1 MVSLKLLGPADDCI
15 PATARRLSTRKA
27 IAVLGYLAM
36 RGPETVRRSDLASLL
51 WGDVPARQAR
61 HSLRQSVLQ
70 VRAAL
75 APRRDLLITDR
86 EMVQLDVTRMRVD
99 ARSME
104 WLLKRGTSAS
114 VRRACALY
122 RGELLAGLRVPEPA
136 FEQWLGTERAR
147 LKALAWAA
155 FRLRLEELMAT
166 GSSDDVGAV
175 ALRMMRIDRF
185 AEAPRAALLTLY
197 AERGEFKAACRH
209 YEAFS
214 RLLWRRFGIHPPMPM
229 QQLFHRCAERCGWG
243 AEPDNRE
250 GRSEPPHPLRELLRD
265 ERG

>member
-15 PATARRLSTRKA
+15 PATVRRLSTRKA

-36 RGPETVRRSDLASLL
+36 RGPEAVRRSDLASLL

-61 HSLRQSVLQ
+61 HSLRQSVLE

-75 APRRDLLITDR
+75 APRRDLLTTDR
-86 EMVQLDVTRMRVD
+86 EMVRLDVTRMRVD

-114 VRRACALY
+114 VRRACSLY
-122 RGELLAGLRVPEPA
+122 RGEFLSGLRVPEPA
-136 FEQWLGTERAR
+136 FEQWLHNERAR
-147 LKALAWAA
+147 LTALAWAA

-166 GSSDDVGAV
+166 GATDEASAV

-185 AEAPRAALLTLY
+185 SETPRAALLTIC

-214 RLLWRRFGIHPPMPM
+214 RLLLRSFGIHPPMPL
-229 QQLFHRCAERCGWG
+229 QQIFHRCADRCGWG

-250 GRSEPPHPLRELLRD
+250 RRCEPRHPSGDLLRD
-265 ERG
+265 EHG